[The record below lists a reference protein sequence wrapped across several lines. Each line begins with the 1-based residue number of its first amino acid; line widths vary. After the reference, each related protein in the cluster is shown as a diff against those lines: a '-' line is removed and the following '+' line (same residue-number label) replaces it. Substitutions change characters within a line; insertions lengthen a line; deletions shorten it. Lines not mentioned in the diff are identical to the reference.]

1 MKKERIV
8 RCSPRAVA
16 EAVALLD
23 EEARRILEEDLK
35 FHDMMKVDL
44 DSLKRRDIVEAIY
57 HKTEVVDGKI
67 EIHISDDITIEVT
80 IKRIEEILGLPRG
93 TEEGE
98 SVHLPASAPNLVCDL
113 FLQHPEILEKPKKGK
128 QDGKSKA
135 NSKPNLKK
143 MLIGATDLQKL
154 MKMVDSKM
162 KVRCFLM
169 ILLNRVLMPA
179 SGFHLNDKQAT
190 LAWDLDCVAKI
201 DWCKLVFEH
210 LSDCIEDL
218 SDCDLEA
225 STYSGCS
232 LVLLVSS
239 FNSSFV

>member
-1 MKKERIV
+1 M
-8 RCSPRAVA
+8 
-16 EAVALLD
+16 
-23 EEARRILEEDLK
+23 
-35 FHDMMKVDL
+35 
-44 DSLKRRDIVEAIY
+44 
-57 HKTEVVDGKI
+57 
-67 EIHISDDITIEVT
+67 
-80 IKRIEEILGLPRG
+80 
-93 TEEGE
+93 
-98 SVHLPASAPNLVCDL
+98 HLPASAPNLVCDL
-113 FLQHPEILEKPKKGK
+113 FLQHPEILEKSKKTK
-128 QDGKSKA
+128 QDATKKDGKSKA

-179 SGFHLNDKQAT
+179 SGFHLNDKQVT

-201 DWCKLVFEH
+201 DWCKLVFED
-210 LSDCIEDL
+210 LSDCIQ
-218 SDCDLEA
+218 SKHLEA

>member
-1 MKKERIV
+1 
-8 RCSPRAVA
+8 
-16 EAVALLD
+16 
-23 EEARRILEEDLK
+23 
-35 FHDMMKVDL
+35 
-44 DSLKRRDIVEAIY
+44 
-57 HKTEVVDGKI
+57 
-67 EIHISDDITIEVT
+67 
-80 IKRIEEILGLPRG
+80 
-93 TEEGE
+93 
-98 SVHLPASAPNLVCDL
+98 
-113 FLQHPEILEKPKKGK
+113 
-128 QDGKSKA
+128 
-135 NSKPNLKK
+135 